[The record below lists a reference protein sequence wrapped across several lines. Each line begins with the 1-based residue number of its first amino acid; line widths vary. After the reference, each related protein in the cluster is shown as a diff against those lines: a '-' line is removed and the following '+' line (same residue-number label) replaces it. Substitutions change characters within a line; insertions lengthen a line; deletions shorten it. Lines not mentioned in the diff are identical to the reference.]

1 MTTAMTEQ
9 HIIDDLVGR
18 LAGVYAEVEPAHVS
32 RIVSEEYARFDGRP
46 IRDFIPLFVERHAKD
61 ELAKLGV

>member
-9 HIIDDLVGR
+9 HIIDELVGR
-18 LAGVYAEVEPAHVS
+18 LAGVYAEVEPTQVS
-32 RIVSEEYARFDGRP
+32 RIVSEQYARFDGRP
-46 IRDFIPLFVERHAKD
+46 VRDFIPLFVERHAKT